1 MKTSRNFFGAR
12 RFALG
17 LESMLD
23 GVQGVK
29 ALLLHLSDQE
39 EFA

>member
-29 ALLLHLSDQE
+29 ALLYLSYQE